1 MRVRPG
7 EGAGRRRCDVVT
19 INCPL
24 HEGTRGLFDRKLM
37 STMKPGSY
45 LVNTARGAIVHRD
58 DLVEMLESG
67 HLAGYAGAWRLLP
80 NH

>member
-1 MRVRPG
+1 M
-7 EGAGRRRCDVVT
+7 VT

-24 HEGTRGLFDRKLM
+24 HDGTRGMVDKALM

-45 LVNTARGAIVHRD
+45 LVNTARGAIVNRD

-67 HLAGYAGAWRLLP
+67 HIAGYAGVPR
-80 NH
+80 